1 MSLLK
6 SLKMCTNIGTR
17 FKCQQFI
24 IVLDVYGAFSVDR
37 EDGCD
42 CV

>member
-1 MSLLK
+1 
-6 SLKMCTNIGTR
+6 MCTNIVSW
-17 FKCQQFI
+17 FKCQKCI
-24 IVLDVYGAFSVDR
+24 IVLDVYDAFSVDR